1 MKFLLS
7 AIVVVGSL
15 ALAIAAFA
23 QSSGTAPSPSPSPSP
38 SASPQPS
45 PPVVVQSNTAPAAPV
60 APSKRFACQ
69 AAAQGLKGQERQDQ
83 MQLCMEQARLDCLKQ
98 AIDQKIVS
106 PQRREFVRN
115 CVVQ

>member
-7 AIVVVGSL
+7 AIVAVGSL
-15 ALAIAAFA
+15 ALAITAFA
-23 QSSGTAPSPSPSPSP
+23 QSSGPAPSTPSSPSPSPP
-38 SASPQPS
+38 A
-45 PPVVVQSNTAPAAPV
+45 VVQTNTAPAAPV

-83 MQLCMEQARLDCLKQ
+83 MQLCIAQARLDCLKQ
-98 AIDQKIVS
+98 AIDQKIVG
-106 PQRREFVRN
+106 PQRREFVQN

>member
-7 AIVVVGSL
+7 AIVAVGSL

-23 QSSGTAPSPSPSPSP
+23 QSSSTAPSPSPSSSSSPSP
-38 SASPQPS
+38 S
-45 PPVVVQSNTAPAAPV
+45 PPAVVQTNTAPAAPV

-83 MQLCMEQARLDCLKQ
+83 MQLCIAQARLDCLKQ
-98 AIDQKIVS
+98 AIDQKIVG
-106 PQRREFVRN
+106 PQRRDFVQN

>member
-7 AIVVVGSL
+7 AVVVVGSL
-15 ALAIAAFA
+15 ALVITAFA
-23 QSSGTAPSPSPSPSP
+23 QSAGTAPAASPPSSPSPSPP
-38 SASPQPS
+38 A
-45 PPVVVQSNTAPAAPV
+45 VVQTNTAPAAPV

-83 MQLCMEQARLDCLKQ
+83 MQLCMAQARLDCLKQ
-98 AIDQKIVS
+98 AIDQKIVG
-106 PQRREFVRN
+106 PQRRDFVQN